1 MELDEQALERSIE
14 YATEL
19 YARESDTQRW
29 VLGQLEE
36 RDLPSVQISALE
48 GRILA
53 VLARSV
59 DARRLLEVGTLGG
72 YSALW
77 LVSLLEGH
85 ARLVTVEKDPDAAA
99 VAREAFRRAGE
110 DDRIDLREEDA
121 HELLPRLPGSPPFD
135 FVFVD
140 ADKAGYPRYLES
152 AASLMRPGG
161 ILAADNT
168 FWEGRAADP
177 AAEADDSTRG
187 IRAFNET
194 LAEDPRFEAV
204 IVPVRDGL
212 TVARFV
218 G

>member
-1 MELDEQALERSIE
+1 MEMDEQARERSVE

-19 YARESDTQRW
+19 YARESSTQRW
-29 VLGQLEE
+29 VLEQLDE
-36 RDLPSVQISALE
+36 RGLPPVQISALE

-53 VLARSV
+53 VLARAV
-59 DARRLLEVGTLGG
+59 DARRLLEIGTLGG

-77 LVSLLEGH
+77 LVSLLDGR

-99 VAREAFRRAGE
+99 LAREAFRRADR
-110 DDRIDLREEDA
+110 DDRIDLREGDG
-121 HELLPRLPGSPPFD
+121 HEVLRELPAEPPFD

-140 ADKAGYPRYLES
+140 ADKTGYPEYLEA

-168 FWEGRAADP
+168 FWEGK
-177 AAEADDSTRG
+177 AAEPADGDDESTRA
-187 IRAFNET
+187 IRAFNRT
-194 LAEDPRFEAV
+194 LADDPRFEAV

>member
-14 YATEL
+14 YATDL
-19 YARESDTQRW
+19 YARESATQRW
-29 VLGQLEE
+29 VLEQLGE
-36 RDLPSVQISALE
+36 RGLPPVQISALE

-53 VLARSV
+53 LLARTV

-77 LVSLLEGH
+77 LVSLLDAR

-99 VAREAFRRAGE
+99 LAREAFRRADE
-110 DDRIDLREEDA
+110 DDRIDLREGDG
-121 HELLPRLPGSPPFD
+121 HEVLRRLPAAPPFD

-140 ADKAGYPRYLES
+140 ADKRGYPEYLEA

-161 ILAADNT
+161 ILAVDNT
-168 FWEGRAADP
+168 FWEGKAADP
-177 AAEADDSTRG
+177 PDGEDESTRA
-187 IRAFNET
+187 IRAFNRT

-204 IVPVRDGL
+204 ILPVRDGL

>member
-19 YARESDTQRW
+19 YARESATQRW
-29 VLGQLEE
+29 ILDQLGE
-36 RDLPSVQISALE
+36 RGLPSVQISALE

-53 VLARSV
+53 LLARSV
-59 DARRLLEVGTLGG
+59 DARRVLEVGTLGG

-77 LVSLLEGH
+77 LLSLLEGP
-85 ARLVTVEKDPDAAA
+85 ARLVTVEKDPDAAEL
-99 VAREAFRRAGE
+99 AREAFRRAE
-110 DDRIDLREEDA
+110 VDDRIDLREGDG
-121 HELLPRLPGSPPFD
+121 HEVLRRLPGSPPFD

-140 ADKAGYPRYLES
+140 ADKAGYPRYLGA

-168 FWEGRAADP
+168 FWEGKAADP
-177 AAEADDSTRG
+177 SDEGDESTRG
-187 IRAFNET
+187 IREFNRT
-194 LAEDPRFEAV
+194 LADDPRFEAV